1 MSSNGTTLTAAQR
14 ANFKVTLERTMEGAR
29 HMLRALGFAA
39 DAGTERASGNCPHCG
54 KALDAEPDEP
64 KDDAAKD
71 GPKDE
76 PAADQ
81 AKTAAAEAFGWGRA
95 IARDNA
101 CQTRGPAQASC
112 TLTQTPTELR
122 RGAQPRRQNQRE
134 P

>member
-39 DAGTERASGNCPHCG
+39 DAGTEPASGNCPHCG

-64 KDDAAKD
+64 KDEPAKD

-81 AKTAAAEAFGWGRA
+81 AQQSSADAFRWGKA
-95 IARDNA
+95 IARANA
-101 CQTRGPAQASC
+101 GPTARPPQ
-112 TLTQTPTELR
+112 ER
-122 RGAQPRRQNQRE
+122 
-134 P
+134 